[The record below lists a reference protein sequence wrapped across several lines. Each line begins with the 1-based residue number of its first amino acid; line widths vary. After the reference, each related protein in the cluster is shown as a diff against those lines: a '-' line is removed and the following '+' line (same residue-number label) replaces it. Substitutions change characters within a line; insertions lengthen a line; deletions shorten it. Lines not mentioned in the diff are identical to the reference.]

1 MSGKQK
7 VTELMLRV
15 TLALLVVL
23 TLAGAGLVVD
33 AAVDPEPASAHTKC
47 EGRYVQG
54 VVGYHTTQVAP
65 SGPQDSGV
73 RPDYSRPIYGPVW
86 TQVCG
91 IPHGHWYHVVVC
103 TTVATVAASAATGA
117 TGGNPVA
124 GGVAAGGTY
133 VACEQVLRWAHS

>member
-1 MSGKQK
+1 
-7 VTELMLRV
+7 MLRI
-15 TLALLVVL
+15 TSAILVVL

-33 AAVDPEPASAHTKC
+33 ASIDPEPAAAHTKC

-54 VVGYHTTQVAP
+54 VVGYHTTQVTP

-86 TQVCG
+86 TTVCG
-91 IPHGHWYHVVVC
+91 ISHGHWYHVVVC
-103 TTVATVAASAATGA
+103 TAVSTVTASAAGGA

-124 GGVAAGGTY
+124 AGVAAGITY
-133 VACEQVLRWAHS
+133 TVCENVLRWAHS